1 MATTK
6 NRSRAPVPEPP
17 KRRVPVVGI
26 VFGLLAVLIVATIVL
41 SGGSEAGPQFG
52 DVALEGEVLPPYPEG
67 QTSFETDPS
76 LGATIPTIT
85 GIDLDGNAMSI
96 GADGQA
102 EVPRVT
108 EWVASTGGVEGVEI
122 VSVATST
129 NPVATNYP
137 PDEWLREENWPAE
150 AMRDDEAWLQKMRS
164 LYTERRDVLVEG
176 LHKLG
181 LKAEKPKATF
191 YVWIEV
197 PEGYTS
203 ASFVAHLLEKCGI
216 VTTPGNGFG
225 DPGEGF
231 FRMALTV
238 PRERLQEALVRMKEV
253 GF

>member
-67 QTSFETDPS
+67 QTSFETDPA

-96 GADGQA
+96 GADGVAKGIAFLAHWCSHCQA

-150 AMRDDEAWLQKMRS
+150 AMRDDESGTAHFAYGAGGFPYWVFVNADGEVVARTAGELGIDTLES
-164 LYTERRDVLVEG
+164 L
-176 LHKLG
+176 
-181 LKAEKPKATF
+181 
-191 YVWIEV
+191 
-197 PEGYTS
+197 
-203 ASFVAHLLEKCGI
+203 LLLAK
-216 VTTPGNGFG
+216 NG
-225 DPGEGF
+225 
-231 FRMALTV
+231 
-238 PRERLQEALVRMKEV
+238 
-253 GF
+253 